1 MPTRGHRLPL
11 SGKQMGGGEGE
22 GGKSERRKTS
32 VTMIIG
38 WWREIE
44 RVKAWCR
51 GSPELSSGL
60 VLYWKESQDPEKL
73 LFTRLWFI
81 TAKGYRLRS
90 AKDKGDPAQSF
101 QWFPQWSPVDGT
113 QFSRQQVMTWMKY
126 YQPGMLTQPQR
137 PEIPSGRPVTQAW
150 VTPTTDRGYSV
161 SSPLGS

>member
-51 GSPELSSGL
+51 GSPELSSGV

-73 LFTRLWFI
+73 LYTRLWFI

-101 QWFPQWSPVDGT
+101 Q
-113 QFSRQQVMTWMKY
+113 
-126 YQPGMLTQPQR
+126 
-137 PEIPSGRPVTQAW
+137 
-150 VTPTTDRGYSV
+150 SV
-161 SSPLGS
+161 SSVGSRRWHSILSATSDDLDEVLPARDAHLASVSRDTIRAAGHTGLGHPHD

>member
-1 MPTRGHRLPL
+1 MDPTVLARVEV
-11 SGKQMGGGEGE
+11 GKENAHERSPPASLGQADGRGGEGE

-73 LFTRLWFI
+73 LCTRLWFI

-101 QWFPQWSPVDGT
+101 Q
-113 QFSRQQVMTWMKY
+113 
-126 YQPGMLTQPQR
+126 
-137 PEIPSGRPVTQAW
+137 
-150 VTPTTDRGYSV
+150 
-161 SSPLGS
+161 